1 MDPLVVL
8 GLLAIALVVTG
19 VVCAGLLAK
28 RAHETSRDHTNGG
41 RRSTKA
47 RLRGALS
54 RSLLL
59 KRFFIREAAGL
70 SGEAPRLMR
79 GEAL

>member
-28 RAHETSRDHTNGG
+28 RGHETSRDHTNGG
-41 RRSTKA
+41 RRKH
-47 RLRGALS
+47 
-54 RSLLL
+54 
-59 KRFFIREAAGL
+59 
-70 SGEAPRLMR
+70 
-79 GEAL
+79 

>member
-28 RAHETSRDHTNGG
+28 RAHKTSRDHTNGG
-41 RRSTKA
+41 RRKH
-47 RLRGALS
+47 
-54 RSLLL
+54 
-59 KRFFIREAAGL
+59 
-70 SGEAPRLMR
+70 
-79 GEAL
+79 

>member
-28 RAHETSRDHTNGG
+28 RAHETPVTTPTAEGA
-41 RRSTKA
+41 STKA

-54 RSLLL
+54 RSLLP
-59 KRFFIREAAGL
+59 IRLVRGAL
-70 SGEAPRLMR
+70 TPR
-79 GEAL
+79 

>member
-28 RAHETSRDHTNGG
+28 RAHEPPVTTPNGG
-41 RRSTKA
+41 RRKH
-47 RLRGALS
+47 
-54 RSLLL
+54 
-59 KRFFIREAAGL
+59 
-70 SGEAPRLMR
+70 
-79 GEAL
+79 